1 MISTIESRKSA
12 AMSPADPDLPLV
24 TASRHEDASAFEELV
39 KKYDRK
45 LYRIAQSI
53 TQNNE
58 DAEEAAQTPFLKAY
72 PNLNRFHGHAKFST
86 GLSRIVITQLFIK
99 MRKQPSTPQHPYHSL
114 HSLIPA

>member
-58 DAEEAAQTPFLKAY
+58 DAEEAVHNAFLKAY
-72 PNLNRFHGHAKFST
+72 NNLNRFHGHPKFST
-86 GLSRIVITQLFIK
+86 WLARIVMDEPFTK
-99 MRKQPSTPQHPYHSL
+99 
-114 HSLIPA
+114 